1 MCVFCSLFFL
11 GELAKGVIGWY
22 ICLFD
27 KSNACVLFA
36 IHGIGFRNVLNCRR
50 KRIFGLH
57 ANCDEF
63 VYIFCRSI
71 VPAWNLEEFS
81 IWNNIVI
88 SYRN

>member
-1 MCVFCSLFFL
+1 MFFALFFF
-11 GELAKGVIGWY
+11 GNWPRELLVGIFV
-22 ICLFD
+22 C
-27 KSNACVLFA
+27 STNHHACVLFA
-36 IHGIGFRNVLNCRR
+36 IHGIGFRIVLNCRR

-63 VYIFCRSI
+63 VYIFSRSI